1 MKGKVFLCK
10 GTWVRW
16 VVKVYE
22 FQHYLSETDDDEL
35 SKWMMFSRD
44 FGIFKQNVEFTLHA
58 QSLSWI
64 WCLCR
69 ALHPFHFTSTPFTH
83 FFSMSIFSTFSDFP
97 FTPLTTSYFVWI
109 NILLAD
115 VRMNRKFLESF
126 TNKRRLLLV
135 RGWIVGSSVVKCEL
149 KSSTNSQCFCILQRR
164 KLKSFSCCFRR
175 FSCFPHSIIFP
186 ALAYKISRN
195 MKILKFNNFPL
206 FMRDASECFCL
217 SKVLV

>member
-1 MKGKVFLCK
+1 MKGESILCK

-83 FFSMSIFSTFSDFP
+83 FFSMSIFST
-97 FTPLTTSYFVWI
+97 L
-109 NILLAD
+109 NILRLSFHPINNVILCLDKHSPLAV

-135 RGWIVGSSVVKCEL
+135 RAGMDRRWWNVNWNHQQILSVFASSREG
-149 KSSTNSQCFCILQRR
+149 N
-164 KLKSFSCCFRR
+164 
-175 FSCFPHSIIFP
+175 
-186 ALAYKISRN
+186 
-195 MKILKFNNFPL
+195 
-206 FMRDASECFCL
+206 
-217 SKVLV
+217 